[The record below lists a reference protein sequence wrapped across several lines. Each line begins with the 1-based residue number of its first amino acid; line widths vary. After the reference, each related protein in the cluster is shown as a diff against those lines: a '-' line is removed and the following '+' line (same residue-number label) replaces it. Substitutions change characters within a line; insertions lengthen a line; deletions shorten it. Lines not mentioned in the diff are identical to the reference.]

1 MTYPFEQAVSYSKG
15 RGGKKPLQIFLHTME
30 TPETPGRA
38 KQVWQWFGGKTS
50 PKASAHF
57 MTDATVIL
65 QSVQTSDT
73 AWAVDDFAL
82 NQSSISIEM
91 SGIASQTAADWA
103 DAYST
108 AELALVAKLVAELCK
123 QFSIPVVKLSPADVA
138 ANKAGIAGHWD
149 VTLGKKIA
157 GGHTDPGK
165 NFPWDKFIAQV
176 KALS

>member
-1 MTYPFEQAVSYSKG
+1 MTYPFLQAINYTPG

-38 KQVWQWFGGKTS
+38 KQVWQWFAGKTS
-50 PKASAHF
+50 PQASAHF
-57 MTDATVIL
+57 MTDATTVE
-65 QSVQTSDT
+65 QSVKTSDT
-73 AWAVDDFAL
+73 AWAVDDYAL

-91 SGIASQTAADWA
+91 SGVDSQTPAQWA

-123 QFSIPVVKLSPADVA
+123 QFDIPIVKLSPLDVA

-165 NFPWDKFIAQV
+165 YFPWDKFIAQV